1 MVIMAILPIDQ
12 LKTRF
17 ENGDFPRQQDYW
29 DLIDTLNEDAVYFS
43 ATAPDDET
51 TYKLWLNTS
60 TERLSVFYNDAWISI
75 GDGADGADGQDGSDG
90 ASAYQ
95 VAVANGF
102 SGTQQQWLASLI
114 GAAGSNGINGTNG
127 TNGTN
132 GADSTV
138 PGPKGDTGNQGP
150 SGIIS
155 VTAPITNTGT
165 STEANIGI
173 NLSAYY
179 TSSQVD
185 SAISAVIDAAPGTLN
200 TLNELAA
207 AINDDASYA
216 ATMTAALGNKQDKV
230 SGVSDTE
237 IGYLDGV
244 TSSIQTQINSKQ
256 ATVTNVSD
264 TEIGYLDGVTSA
276 IQTQINGKAASSHSH
291 AQSDITNLTTD
302 LAAKASLSGSETL
315 TNKRI
320 NPRSATLSNGATITI
335 AADSTDFYSVTALA
349 QSTTF
354 ASPTGTPVDGQ
365 KLTVRVKDNGTA
377 RSISWNSI
385 FRGSADLALPTITLA
400 SKTMYLGFIY
410 NSADSK
416 WDLVARLGN
425 F

>member
-1 MVIMAILPIDQ
+1 MAIRTIQQ
-12 LKTRF
+12 LLDKF
-17 ENGDFPRQQDYW
+17 GPGDSPRSSDYV
-29 DLIDTLNEDAVYFS
+29 DLIETLADDRNAVYFS
-43 ATAPDDET
+43 TTAPADVAANPIWFKTDTNGLFVYSNGQWVASGGGGAADLSGYATENYVDTAEAAAISTASADATTKANAAQTAAEDYADGLATNYDVSGAAATAESNSNTYTDD
-51 TYKLWLNTS
+51 L
-60 TERLSVFYNDAWISI
+60 I
-75 GDGADGADGQDGSDG
+75 GDATVDGTAGNTVIDRIST
-90 ASAYQ
+90 
-95 VAVANGF
+95 AV
-102 SGTQQQWLASLI
+102 SGL
-114 GAAGSNGINGTNG
+114 
-127 TNGTN
+127 
-132 GADSTV
+132 
-138 PGPKGDTGNQGP
+138 
-150 SGIIS
+150 
-155 VTAPITNTGT
+155 
-165 STEANIGI
+165 
-173 NLSAYY
+173 
-179 TSSQVD
+179 VD
-185 SAISAVIDAAPGTLN
+185 SAPAALD

-207 AINDDASYA
+207 ALGDDENF
-216 ATMTAALGNKQDKV
+216 ATTITGALGNKQDKV
-230 SGVSDTE
+230 
-237 IGYLDGV
+237 
-244 TSSIQTQINSKQ
+244 
-256 ATVTNVSD
+256 ANVSD

-365 KLTVRVKDNGTA
+365 KLTVRVKDDGTA

-400 SKTMYLGFIY
+400 SKTMYLGFVY

-416 WDLVARLGN
+416 WDMVARLGN